1 MKQCYVEEAAKLRD
15 SFMIESYKILKSLL
29 KNLEIFLVQLYSEP
43 QSQKLKFLKERDIA

>member
-29 KNLEIFLVQLYSEP
+29 KNLEIFLVHLSTE
-43 QSQKLKFLKERDIA
+43 A